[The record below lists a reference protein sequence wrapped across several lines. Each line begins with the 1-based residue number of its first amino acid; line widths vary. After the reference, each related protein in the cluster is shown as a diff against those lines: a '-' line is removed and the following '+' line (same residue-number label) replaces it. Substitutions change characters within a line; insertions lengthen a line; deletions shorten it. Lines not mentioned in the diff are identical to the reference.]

1 MEIGISYPVRIEM
14 DKKEA
19 LRNQQKKIS
28 VGKQAMVLDTTCIG
42 CILKTIVLH

>member
-19 LRNQQKKIS
+19 LRNQQKIS
-28 VGKQAMVLDTTCIG
+28 VGKQVVVCSQ
-42 CILKTIVLH
+42 